1 MPGDRAVGS
10 NWTVPGI
17 AGIKSPGCF
26 RRVVGSIH
34 AFTDMAPLCEAGI
47 QDIGMLRH
55 GAQLESRNLD
65 PKLRTVGSIHA
76 FTDMA
81 PLCEAGVQEF
91 GMLRHG
97 AQFERRILDPKL
109 RTVGSIH
116 AFSGMAPS
124 CEASIQDIDMDCVCI
139 LIGSVLHV
147 TQRSGYP
154 VFSRDPGGVVHA
166 VVDRRRPSLRTLTGV

>member
-1 MPGDRAVGS
+1 MV
-10 NWTVPGI
+10 
-17 AGIKSPGCF
+17 
-26 RRVVGSIH
+26 
-34 AFTDMAPLCEAGI
+34 PLCEAGI
-47 QDIGMLRH
+47 QDIGL
-55 GAQLESRNLD
+55 
-65 PKLRTVGSIHA
+65 
-76 FTDMA
+76 
-81 PLCEAGVQEF
+81 
-91 GMLRHG
+91 LRHG
-97 AQFERRILDPKL
+97 AQFESRILDPKL

-124 CEASIQDIDMDCVCI
+124 REASIQDIDMDCVCI

>member
-1 MPGDRAVGS
+1 MRGDRTVPGDRAVGS

-17 AGIKSPGCF
+17 AGINSPGCF

-55 GAQLESRNLD
+55 GAQLE
-65 PKLRTVGSIHA
+65 
-76 FTDMA
+76 
-81 PLCEAGVQEF
+81 
-91 GMLRHG
+91 
-97 AQFERRILDPKL
+97 RRILDPKL

-116 AFSGMAPS
+116 AFSGAAPS
-124 CEASIQDIDMDCVCI
+124 CEASIQDIDMNCVCI

-166 VVDRRRPSLRTLTGV
+166 VADRRRSSLRTLTGV

>member
-1 MPGDRAVGS
+1 
-10 NWTVPGI
+10 
-17 AGIKSPGCF
+17 
-26 RRVVGSIH
+26 
-34 AFTDMAPLCEAGI
+34 
-47 QDIGMLRH
+47 
-55 GAQLESRNLD
+55 
-65 PKLRTVGSIHA
+65 
-76 FTDMA
+76 
-81 PLCEAGVQEF
+81 
-91 GMLRHG
+91 MLRHG

-116 AFSGMAPS
+116 AFFGMAPS
-124 CEASIQDIDMDCVCI
+124 CEASIQDIGMDCVCI